1 MTQDPTDPETFD
13 EFLDEERERELL
25 AAGLDAEAPEADAAE
40 QRRSLVAPRDVPP
53 DGGLP
58 DGADPADAAEQ
69 ARSVEPDEDEYR

>member
-25 AAGLDAEAPEADAAE
+25 AAGLDDEAPEADTAE
-40 QRRSLVAPRDVPP
+40 QRRPLVAPRDVPP

-58 DGADPADAAEQ
+58 DGADPADAVEQ